1 MLSTV
6 QLAEKARC
14 QEMMKTRKKNAEEKK
29 MQTIMDQPKL

>member
-29 MQTIMDQPKL
+29 NADHNGST